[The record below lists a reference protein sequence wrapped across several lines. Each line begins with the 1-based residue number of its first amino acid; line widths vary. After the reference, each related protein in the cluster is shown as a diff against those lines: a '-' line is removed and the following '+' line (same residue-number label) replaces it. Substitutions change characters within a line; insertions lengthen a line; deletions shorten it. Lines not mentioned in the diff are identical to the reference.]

1 MCSEISKKGAKV
13 TWSEVTFNANSVH
26 FMLLPPFKHFNHLKN
41 LSLKYMSSFPQSLSM
56 SVDNVIKTCC
66 YAELWLRPGKETE
79 SRLSNNW
86 FIGSISFITLA
97 YYALATESQV
107 SVNSN
112 YLPLP
117 VLCMCATWDEGWFQ
131 GEGGKGGRAFE
142 VFWRTEDITQEPNV
156 L

>member
-1 MCSEISKKGAKV
+1 MKISKKRAKV

-86 FIGSISFITLA
+86 FIGSISFITIA
-97 YYALATESQV
+97 YYALHSIVAAADICVIITEQHLQIPTV
-107 SVNSN
+107 WMKCFYKFYKTIFDND
-112 YLPLP
+112 LQ
-117 VLCMCATWDEGWFQ
+117 M
-131 GEGGKGGRAFE
+131 
-142 VFWRTEDITQEPNV
+142 
-156 L
+156 

>member
-1 MCSEISKKGAKV
+1 MVVDDDDDVWDDATEGWKGLKGWGSNGKWCIIHKIDYVLTIVTDWLSDWLTKQNPEMLSHLKRAKV

-79 SRLSNNW
+79 SMLSNTW
-86 FIGSISFITLA
+86 FLLGQYHS
-97 YYALATESQV
+97 
-107 SVNSN
+107 
-112 YLPLP
+112 
-117 VLCMCATWDEGWFQ
+117 
-131 GEGGKGGRAFE
+131 
-142 VFWRTEDITQEPNV
+142 
-156 L
+156 